1 MQLLDNFD
9 SIFSWG
15 HYRQQEGSLK
25 LTLVQAEPHS
35 MYHSNSTPLES
46 LQYINAFPAPES
58 SKMGKILQMQSIK
71 CQTDGKDC
79 FSKPIIYTP
88 LIQSKTWLG
97 FSAVRGYCWLMLN
110 FSIRTATTFYRAT
123 SHLISTQPVLLY
135 CLIHPRF
142 RTYIFLF
149 SSSWVLVR
157 VFLQPANI
165 SLNSMLQH
173 REQQI
178 HSSNLQSALALRHL
192 PRLVELQGKDCLHWK
207 GLKEE
212 LGQKGDWKGTQ
223 VYCRKT

>member
-15 HYRQQEGSLK
+15 HCRQQEGSLK

-58 SKMGKILQMQSIK
+58 SKMGKILQMQSNK

-79 FSKPIIYTP
+79 FSKPVIYTP

-142 RTYIFLF
+142 RTLYF
-149 SSSWVLVR
+149 SFFKFMSSC
-157 VFLQPANI
+157 QSISPACQRI
-165 SLNSMLQH
+165 S
-173 REQQI
+173 EQY
-178 HSSNLQSALALRHL
+178 APA
-192 PRLVELQGKDCLHWK
+192 QGTTNTFKQFTVCA
-207 GLKEE
+207 
-212 LGQKGDWKGTQ
+212 
-223 VYCRKT
+223 CS